1 MQRGIGLKLQK
12 MKISESVFR
21 RLLAGVII
29 VLCIY
34 VGTRSVNIISGG
46 KAKEEVKTSG
56 AYMGNVLAREI
67 VDNSDVM
74 DQYMFYLE
82 NNRNMTDMA
91 KVELLKAVVTDY
103 IKASEYTYDT
113 SDPAYHQIINLIY
126 ENMNAPAAATQQ
138 QTQPQTEPEETKT
151 QQQNSKKQEIVPMPK
166 ATGKKYT
173 AQNIG
178 GFKKLLQKFYIV
190 TSATALYEKDL
201 PIEKAL
207 NEKFEITGKNSKP
220 QILIYHT
227 HSQEEFK
234 NSTSDPDTTIIGVGS
249 RLKEVLEK
257 QFGYQVIHDTSTYDI
272 VNGKLDRNEAYD
284 QSRAGI
290 KKILK
295 KYPSISLVLDIHR
308 DGVGENTR
316 LVTEI
321 NGKKTAQIMLFNGMS
336 RFKLTGDID
345 YLYNP
350 FRYENLALTLQMK
363 LKAEEFY
370 PGFTRRNY
378 VNAYQYNLDI
388 CRQCMLIEVGAQT
401 NTYEEAQNAAE
412 PMAVLI
418 DKVLGKKKSGK

>member
-1 MQRGIGLKLQK
+1 MQREIRLNIQK
-12 MKISESVFR
+12 SRISESVLR
-21 RLLAGVII
+21 KLLGSVII

-34 VGTRSVNIISGG
+34 VGARSINILSAG
-46 KAKEEVKTSG
+46 KAKEAVKMSG
-56 AYMGNVLAREI
+56 AYVGNVLARELI
-67 VDNSDVM
+67 DNSDIM
-74 DQYMFYLE
+74 DQYLFYLE
-82 NNRNMTDMA
+82 NNRNLTDMA

-103 IKASEYTYDT
+103 MKSSEYTYDT
-113 SDPAYHQIINLIY
+113 TDPGYNQIIHLIY
-126 ENMNAPAAATQQ
+126 ENMNASAPVTEQ
-138 QTQPQTEPEETKT
+138 QTQPVKQDNADKNE
-151 QQQNSKKQEIVPMPK
+151 KKQKNIVPMPK
-166 ATGKKYT
+166 SVGKKYT
-173 AQNIG
+173 AKNIG
-178 GFKKLLQKFYIV
+178 GFKKLLQKFYVV
-190 TSATALYEKDL
+190 TSATALYESDL
-201 PIEKAL
+201 PIEKAF
-207 NEKFEITGKNSKP
+207 NEKFEITGKNTKP

-234 NSTSDPDTTIIGVGS
+234 NSTSDPDTTIIGVGNH
-249 RLKEVLEK
+249 LKEVLEN

-272 VNGKLDRNEAYD
+272 VDGKLDRNEAYD
-284 QSRAGI
+284 QSRAGV

-308 DGVGENTR
+308 DGVGEGTR

-401 NTYEEAQNAAE
+401 NTYEEAINAAE

-418 DKVLGKKKSGK
+418 DKVLGKK